1 MSQETENTSIWQTLY
16 ELLWVFQEID
26 RNEEEAE

>member
-1 MSQETENTSIWQTLY
+1 MSQETENTSIWQALY

-26 RNEEEAE
+26 RNEEEAD